1 MKYTYFLLSLIFLL
15 NGCAESIALLG
26 SSLGGASNGKVIQS
40 SLQSTVSL
48 GIKKQ
53 TGKSPLGHAISYTE
67 KNNPEKEKERC
78 VSFIDKTNSEF
89 CSAVKK
95 QITLANIAIKEKT
108 FEISKKSTNTFIP
121 TVAKVT
127 TKFKD
132 KFVTKSKN
140 LYDGFTQP
148 KKSPRELAIAVQ
160 FKMKNSKKKP
170 LK

>member
-1 MKYTYFLLSLIFLL
+1 M
-15 NGCAESIALLG
+15 
-26 SSLGGASNGKVIQS
+26 
-40 SLQSTVSL
+40 
-48 GIKKQ
+48 
-53 TGKSPLGHAISYTE
+53 
-67 KNNPEKEKERC
+67 
-78 VSFIDKTNSEF
+78 SFIDKTNSEF

-108 FEISKKSTNTFIP
+108 FEIAKKSTNTFIP